1 MKKRQLCSVVEAEM
15 QQMLDSSTESDS
27 STDSGLLRRNL
38 ELLRKKT
45 SEKQVTL
52 DSRGKLYIC

>member
-52 DSRGKLYIC
+52 DSRGKL